1 MKSSS
6 IIYHSLQCY
15 APKAINSCKLSN
27 QLNFLIISEE
37 VWVEDEGIIQSMPK
51 AR

>member
-37 VWVEDEGIIQSMPK
+37 VWVEVEGVIQSI
-51 AR
+51 AQS